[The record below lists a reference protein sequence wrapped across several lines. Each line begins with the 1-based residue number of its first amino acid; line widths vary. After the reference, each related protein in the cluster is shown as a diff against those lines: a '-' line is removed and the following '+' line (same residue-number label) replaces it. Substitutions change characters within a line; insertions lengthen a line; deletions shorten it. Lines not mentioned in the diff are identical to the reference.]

1 MPPSGSHIFNL
12 KLFSISSGEVNG
24 TKYVP
29 VNGMVSAS
37 NGSEG
42 GCYFEGDKRV
52 HLAGTKW
59 HPYLPPFGFDLCS
72 TCTCL
77 VNSLVVEC
85 SRSVVCSPLT
95 CPEKE
100 AFRENPMDC
109 CKRCPVILHVKSMK
123 ANGEVDDKDE
133 TIQGAQRSET
143 ANRKGPNDLMAEGG
157 E

>member
-1 MPPSGSHIFNL
+1 MVNASH
-12 KLFSISSGEVNG
+12 
-24 TKYVP
+24 
-29 VNGMVSAS
+29 SAS
-37 NGSEG
+37 DG

-77 VNSLVVEC
+77 IDSLTIEC
-85 SRSVVCSPLT
+85 SRSVQCPPLT

-109 CKRCPVILHVKSMK
+109 CKRCPVVLHVKSMK
-123 ANGEVDDKDE
+123 ANGDVDDKDD

-143 ANRKGPNDLMAEGG
+143 ANKKGPNDLLAEGG
-157 E
+157 KYLCSPFEVCLLTLMICRMQVQRKSFPER